1 MAELMGQRAYARH
14 RAELGMSGTTHRA
27 VHKAIEDGR
36 LSKSLVRDAEGKV
49 VGINP
54 AIADREWASNTVGSA
69 NATKEQLSTA
79 AALSH
84 ASRGN
89 KLTPKGQ
96 AAAAGRAPAQ
106 AAPPAA
112 APAGDEPLG
121 SGNAASYAQARAVK
135 EAYEARLKKL
145 EYDEKSGR
153 LVPADK
159 VKADCFKA
167 GVIVREALLNIP
179 SRLSAELASLNDT
192 FEVERILRQEIHAIL
207 ELCTREFARA
217 GGLADPT

>member
-1 MAELMGQRAYARH
+1 MAESLSQRAYARH
-14 RAELGMSGTTHRA
+14 RGERGMTGATHRA
-27 VHKAIEDGR
+27 VHKAIDDGR
-36 LSKSLVRDAEGKV
+36 LKKCLVRDASGKV

-54 AIADREWASNTVGSA
+54 EIADREWASNTTGSQ
-69 NATKEQLSTA
+69 NATREQLSTA

-89 KLTPKGQ
+89 RLTTKGR
-96 AAAAGRAPAQ
+96 AAAAGSAPA
-106 AAPPAA
+106 PA
-112 APAGDEPLG
+112 APASGGEEPLG
-121 SGNAASYAQARAVK
+121 GGNAASYAQARAVK

-179 SRLSAELASLNDT
+179 SRLSAELASLSDT
-192 FEVERILRQEIHAIL
+192 FEVERILRQEIHGIL

-217 GGLADPT
+217 GGLPDPS

>member
-1 MAELMGQRAYARH
+1 MGEHLSQRAYARH
-14 RAELGMSGTTHRA
+14 RGELGMTGATHRA
-27 VHKAIEDGR
+27 VHKAIDDGR
-36 LSKSLVRDAEGKV
+36 LSKSLVRDAAGKV
-49 VGINP
+49 IGIIP
-54 AIADREWASNTVGSA
+54 EIADREWASNTTGSQ
-69 NATKEQLSTA
+69 NATQQQLSTA

-89 KLTPKGQ
+89 KLTAKGQ
-96 AAAAGRAPAQ
+96 AAAAGANKPPP
-106 AAPPAA
+106 AAPPA
-112 APAGDEPLG
+112 DEPLTG
-121 SGNAASYAQARAVK
+121 GNAASYAQARAIK

-145 EYDEKSGR
+145 EYDEKSGK

-179 SRLSAELASLNDT
+179 SRLSAELASLTDN
-192 FEVERILRQEIHAIL
+192 FEVERILRQEIHGIL

-217 GGLADPT
+217 GGIAEPV